1 MVELQRLC
9 CKILVQHPEK
19 ITKLIP
25 GISYPSSRKEVE
37 ISKLE
42 SFIKIVEEKQV
53 EWITYKFVYGI

>member
-25 GISYPSSRKEVE
+25 GISYLSNRKEVE

-42 SFIKIVEEKQV
+42 RVL
-53 EWITYKFVYGI
+53 